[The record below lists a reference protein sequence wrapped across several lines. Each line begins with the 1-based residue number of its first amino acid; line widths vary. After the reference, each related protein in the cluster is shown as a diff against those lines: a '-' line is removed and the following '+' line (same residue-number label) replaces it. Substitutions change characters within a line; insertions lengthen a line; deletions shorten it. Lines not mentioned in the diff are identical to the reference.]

1 VATTTTT
8 TTTPTSG
15 NAAGQRAQGE
25 PEGPEAGGTIVGSAT
40 WRTVVSPLGGRHR

>member
-1 VATTTTT
+1 VATTSTT

-25 PEGPEAGGTIVGSAT
+25 PERSWVGGTIT
-40 WRTVVSPLGGRHR
+40 W